1 MNVFFLRM
9 SFVCRVLDMV
19 LAMGVGV
26 LGMGPYPDATKIGQ
40 TIKKTTMF
48 AHTIF
53 SILANWLQL

>member
-1 MNVFFLRM
+1 M

-53 SILANWLQL
+53 SILANWLQR

>member
-1 MNVFFLRM
+1 LFEGYWVWYW
-9 SFVCRVLDMV
+9 
-19 LAMGVGV
+19 V

-53 SILANWLQL
+53 SILANWLQR

>member
-1 MNVFFLRM
+1 M

-19 LAMGVGV
+19 LA
-26 LGMGPYPDATKIGQ
+26 MGPYPDATKIGQ

-53 SILANWLQL
+53 SILANWLQR